1 MFLILTYIYIF
12 RFSYKSYKY
21 LKRFCWIKYIFWLL
35 LINNSKQNIG
45 SYVIYPSIEIS
56 SFSLPLQS
64 FSIQWNNSIE
74 QDFARNS
81 GWILKY
87 FMPDSSFGRGSI
99 ESDHLEY
106 LWGTI
111 LVTGEQISIE
121 IDSDNIVDTSSGFIP
136 GTVGQW
142 NFYDGRIPSRRG
154 NYCCQFFSSIFSFCI
169 SLNSN
174 SNVSNKFFFLL
185 ITFLCELKFDLLT
198 KIVIHF
204 PCIFHGKIKIES
216 LFQ

>member
-1 MFLILTYIYIF
+1 MERFYWIIRIKINLT
-12 RFSYKSYKY
+12 
-21 LKRFCWIKYIFWLL
+21 LL
-35 LINNSKQNIG
+35 LINNSKQNIR
-45 SYVIYPSIEIS
+45 SHVIYPLK
-56 SFSLPLQS
+56 FLYFPLQS

-74 QDFARNS
+74 QDFARNW

-87 FMPDSSFGRGSI
+87 FMPDSSFGRSSI

-142 NFYDGRIPSRRG
+142 NFYDGRIPSHRG
-154 NYCCQFFSSIFSFCI
+154 SYWCQFFRSI
-169 SLNSN
+169 
-174 SNVSNKFFFLL
+174 
-185 ITFLCELKFDLLT
+185 
-198 KIVIHF
+198 
-204 PCIFHGKIKIES
+204 
-216 LFQ
+216 